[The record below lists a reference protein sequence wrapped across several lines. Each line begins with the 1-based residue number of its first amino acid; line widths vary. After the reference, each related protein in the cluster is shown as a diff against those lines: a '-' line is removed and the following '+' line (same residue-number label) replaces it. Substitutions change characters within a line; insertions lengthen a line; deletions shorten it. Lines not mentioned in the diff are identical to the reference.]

1 MGLAQRHPIQM
12 LIGSVGFIGH
22 YFVIARCS
30 STPRFFRRVHRLA
43 AVSEP
48 IHDVLIIA
56 LALVTSTV
64 GSLGGL
70 GGAILLVPL
79 LTFGDM
85 TITQAAPLGLVSVI
99 AGSVAAGRMQSH
111 DGAVNHR
118 FGVVTELGATSGAII
133 GVLLSGVVSERVLT
147 WFLACLAVLAAA
159 GGAIRKGVRWK
170 PDASLGADSVGEHHG
185 SLSGVY
191 RLNGQQV
198 PYTPSRMTL
207 GVCLMTVAGVVTGL
221 AGVGGGFLKTP
232 LSSEIM
238 RLPAK
243 VAAATSTFTIGLT
256 ASTALLLMALDGR
269 VVASDAALVVLG
281 SLLGGTLGSQMQRHL
296 SPPVVRRTTSVVLVV
311 IAVVMVVRS

>member
-1 MGLAQRHPIQM
+1 M
-12 LIGSVGFIGH
+12 
-22 YFVIARCS
+22 
-30 STPRFFRRVHRLA
+30 
-43 AVSEP
+43 SEP

-85 TITQAAPLGLVSVI
+85 TISQAAPLGLVSVI
-99 AGSVAAGRMQSH
+99 AGSVAAGRMQSQ

-118 FGVVTELGATSGAII
+118 F
-133 GVLLSGVVSERVLT
+133 
-147 WFLACLAVLAAA
+147 
-159 GGAIRKGVRWK
+159 
-170 PDASLGADSVGEHHG
+170 
-185 SLSGVY
+185 
-191 RLNGQQV
+191 
-198 PYTPSRMTL
+198 
-207 GVCLMTVAGVVTGL
+207 GVVTGL

-232 LSSEIM
+232 LSSELM

-281 SLLGGTLGSQMQRHL
+281 SLLGGTMGSQMQRHL

-311 IAVVMVVRS
+311 IAVVMVVRA